1 MHDVSDRTRSAH
13 TLNVEYVSSDESE
26 KSGEFSMRG
35 IGYLF
40 YIVAIAITVLV
51 VASKY
56 FGVSISPVTAWVMR
70 DSTASLLAA
79 LVLSL
84 ISRWL

>member
-1 MHDVSDRTRSAH
+1 
-13 TLNVEYVSSDESE
+13 
-26 KSGEFSMRG
+26 MRG
-35 IGYLF
+35 SVGYLF

-51 VASKY
+51 VAAKY
-56 FGVSISPVTAWVMR
+56 FGVSIPPATAWVMR

-79 LVLSL
+79 LVLAL

>member
-1 MHDVSDRTRSAH
+1 
-13 TLNVEYVSSDESE
+13 
-26 KSGEFSMRG
+26 
-35 IGYLF
+35 
-40 YIVAIAITVLV
+40 VLV
-51 VASKY
+51 VAAKY
-56 FGVSISPVTAWVMR
+56 FGVSVSPVTAWVMR

>member
-1 MHDVSDRTRSAH
+1 
-13 TLNVEYVSSDESE
+13 
-26 KSGEFSMRG
+26 MRG
-35 IGYLF
+35 LGYLL

-51 VASKY
+51 VAAKY
-56 FGVSISPVTAWVMR
+56 FGVSFPPVTAWVMQ

-79 LVLSL
+79 LVLAL

>member
-1 MHDVSDRTRSAH
+1 
-13 TLNVEYVSSDESE
+13 
-26 KSGEFSMRG
+26 MRG
-35 IGYLF
+35 LGYLF

-51 VASKY
+51 VAAKY
-56 FGVSISPVTAWVMR
+56 FGVSFPPVTAWVMQ

-79 LVLSL
+79 LVLAL